1 MGVMD
6 LRRRLLMQ
14 MLGGGD
20 VAQSKSGSFA
30 GDGTITTVLDIGF
43 EPDVIVVESGLD
55 ISVAGFQGVILVAI
69 VKGVMTFN
77 YYHNSA
83 TDTSVRTMNDFIRPN
98 QDAWGADSGAYRN
111 YALYSDGKLTVTNK
125 TNNSNFVF
133 INGQT
138 YNWTAYKA

>member
-1 MGVMD
+1 MD

-14 MLGGGD
+14 MWGGEN
-20 VAQSKSGSFA
+20 VAQSKSGSFV
-30 GDGTITTVLDIGF
+30 GDGAITAVLDIGF
-43 EPDVIVVESGLD
+43 EPDVIVIESGLD
-55 ISVAGFQGVILVAI
+55 VSVAGFHGVMLVVIA
-69 VKGVMTFN
+69 KGVMTFN

-83 TDTSVRTMNDFIRPN
+83 TDTNARTYNDFIRPN
-98 QDAWGADSGAYRN
+98 QDAWGANSGAYRN

-125 TNNSNFVF
+125 TDNANVVF

>member
-1 MGVMD
+1 MD
-6 LRRRLLMQ
+6 MMEIRRRLFMQ

-20 VAQSKSGSFA
+20 VAQSKSGSFV

-55 ISVAGFQGVILVAI
+55 VSVAGFQGVMLVVIA
-69 VKGVMTFN
+69 KGVMTFN

-83 TDTSVRTMNDFIRPN
+83 TDTNVRTYNDFIRPN
-98 QDAWGADSGAYRN
+98 QDAWGANSGAYRN
-111 YALYSDGKLTVTNK
+111 YALYSDGKLTITNR
-125 TNNSNFVF
+125 TNNANVVF